1 MFYDPEHIQQL
12 RLDAKLNAIDTKRA
26 KITQGAGDS
35 FVVELPRPLWD
46 VTAVLDTEV
55 PSTVQCVSAQQAEGE
70 LLTWLLRLTRAERLQ
85 CRRGRVYGWSA
96 DQLARRPLS
105 DAEVAEYKATIK
117 HRADVQR
124 MQAQLSKAL
133 EQQQKRTATEA
144 GIANLTE
151 RYGLSEKPKPTVPTA
166 HKADPA
172 TAPIYAGRQVPST
185 RKGAKR

>member
-26 KITQGAGDS
+26 KITQGTGDS

-46 VTAVLDTEV
+46 VTAVLDTKV

-105 DAEVAEYKATIK
+105 DTEVAEYKAMIK

-124 MQAQLSKAL
+124 MQAQLSEAL
-133 EQQQKRTATEA
+133 EQQQQRTATEA

-151 RYGLSEKPKPTVPTA
+151 RYGLEPPKPAAPKSTV
-166 HKADPA
+166 KGDPS
-172 TAPIYAGRQVPST
+172 TAPIYPGRQVPST